1 VSTVRWSSHAQEN
14 LVDRE
19 IDRAEA
25 ERTLAAPDLVRS
37 EPPNQRILMRRYFD
51 GLLHQDMLIRIVVED
66 GAADTVVVTIYKTS
80 QIDKYLK
87 GPTQ

>member
-1 VSTVRWSSHAQEN
+1 
-14 LVDRE
+14 
-19 IDRAEA
+19 
-25 ERTLAAPDLVRS
+25 
-37 EPPNQRILMRRYFD
+37 MRRYFA

-66 GAADTVVVTIYKTS
+66 GADDTAVVTIYKTS